1 MATGRLVLRAAV
13 GGLMMG
19 HGLQK
24 LTGSFGGPGLEG
36 TGRTMES
43 LDIHPAKQ
51 QAVAVAL
58 TETVGG
64 GLTAVGFLSPLG
76 PAMITGAMAVA
87 IRKVHAKHG
96 VWVQDGGFEY
106 NAVLMAL
113 AFALA
118 AEGPGPLSI
127 DGLLRRRRS
136 GLRWAIVELVVGLG
150 AAAAVMALSDN
161 LAARHETYDDGSID
175 DGSGLATAT
184 DNTVALRRA

>member
-36 TGRTMES
+36 TGQMMES
-43 LDIHPAKQ
+43 LGIHPAKQ

-64 GLTAVGFLSPLG
+64 GLTAAGFLNPLG

-87 IRKVHAKHG
+87 IRKVHAPNG
-96 VWVQDGGFEY
+96 VWAQDGGFEY
-106 NAVLMAL
+106 NAVLMAA

-118 AEGPGPLSI
+118 AEGPGLLSL
-127 DGLLRRRRS
+127 DGLLRRRRA
-136 GLRWAIVELVVGLG
+136 GLRWAVLELALGLG
-150 AAAAVMALSDN
+150 AAAAVVSLADN
-161 LAARHETYDDGSID
+161 LAARHEPVDEEAGP
-175 DGSGLATAT
+175 GAVG